1 MCRAATP
8 YAYPNTWSTSALGL
22 RSARRAAA
30 GAPLGS
36 ARLGATCACS
46 GEWGGLCALAL
57 RRAVLTLSRSESVR
71 YSGVSGQ
78 SESITLRNR
87 TTCRAR
93 LVGVN
98 FMRYRCTA
106 LEFQFTVRDPTR
118 ELVLESN
125 SEYLFIIDSTDFS
138 P

>member
-8 YAYPNTWSTSALGL
+8 YANPNTWSTSALGL

-71 YSGVSGQ
+71 YSGVRSVRVYHP
-78 SESITLRNR
+78 SESDHLPCA
-87 TTCRAR
+87 TC
-93 LVGVN
+93 G
-98 FMRYRCTA
+98 C
-106 LEFQFTVRDPTR
+106 
-118 ELVLESN
+118 ELYEIPLYGFRVSVY
-125 SEYLFIIDSTDFS
+125 S
-138 P
+138 